1 MSFEAPRTS
10 TTTAAPRSST
20 TAAAAR
26 TSSTSST
33 TTTTQNKRA
42 KVVAAHA
49 VLGRQ
54 LTGPLAAVGAPEGKR
69 SLLRHFGEI
78 IGYVPGDVVG
88 RFPKD
93 GQQIDDFFAT
103 IGRNYEENMR
113 AHGVSRSQVVPPI
126 ARALMVE
133 QDRAGQRVAPF
144 SGALEAADIYVL
156 QGSRD
161 ETDGIRLVCVRH
173 DAGSAADRQTLS
185 EKSSE
190 LQLVPV
196 RSMAVVEP
204 ASLLAERRRVAV
216 ASDNDNAAGR

>member
-133 QDRAGQRVAPF
+133 QDRAGQSPRFP
-144 SGALEAADIYVL
+144 ALSRPRIYTYFKEVV
-156 QGSRD
+156 
-161 ETDGIRLVCVRH
+161 TRLMVFV
-173 DAGSAADRQTLS
+173 
-185 EKSSE
+185 SS
-190 LQLVPV
+190 
-196 RSMAVVEP
+196 
-204 ASLLAERRRVAV
+204 
-216 ASDNDNAAGR
+216 ASDTTPAALPTAKP